1 MIKELKE
8 VLFPK
13 PTTWH
18 DFVPGAKTAQNFGRW
33 ITAQPPKRG
42 RIGRGADWAV
52 ETFLKPVGRV
62 YYNVYF
68 KVTGYNKP
76 FSWEHRVAISRAKR
90 GATITGRVAKTA
102 GYSAAALLTGWAL
115 GAVLEKAGGGS
126 NKLLNGTAMIGTGI
140 RTVSKGTFMLGAVP
154 TYLAVKTGAQAA
166 GLVYGG
172 AQGLDFNFGDDSADL
187 GFVGQQMK
195 EITELF
201 TGLWGGK

>member
-1 MIKELKE
+1 MIKEIKE

-13 PTTWH
+13 PTTWV

-52 ETFLKPVGRV
+52 NTFLKPIGNV

-76 FSWEHRVAISRAKR
+76 FSWEHRVAIARAKR
-90 GATITGRVAKTA
+90 GTTIAGRVTKTA
-102 GYSAAALLTGWAL
+102 AYSTAALLAGWAI
-115 GAVLEKAGGGS
+115 GATLEKAGGGQ
-126 NKLLNGTAMIGTGI
+126 NKILNGIGTIGTGV
-140 RTVSKGTFMLGAVP
+140 RTVSKGTFMLGAIP
-154 TYLAVKTGAQAA
+154 TYLAVKTGAQVA
-166 GLVYGG
+166 GFAYTGV
-172 AQGLDFNFGDDSADL
+172 QGLDINIGTDSADI